1 MRVLLSLSTLV
12 FGCVLVG
19 CGSSDDPDKNMVN
32 PTANAAPDPNAP
44 PPTQKNLGFGGS
56 SKETS
61 GFGNN

>member
-1 MRVLLSLSTLV
+1 MRLLNCITVAIL
-12 FGCVLVG
+12 GGALVG
-19 CGSSDDPDKNMVN
+19 CGSSDDSDKNIVN
-32 PTANAAPDPNAP
+32 PTANTAPDPNAP